1 MENLF
6 MCEAHAFLLNKD
18 KEEKI
23 LENVDQIDVEGDE
36 IRMVNIFGEQKIIK
50 GKIISYNAAK
60 NKIVLE
66 AV

>member
-1 MENLF
+1 
-6 MCEAHAFLLNKD
+6 MCDAHVFLHNKD

-23 LENVDQIDVEGDE
+23 LENVDQIDVEGDD
-36 IRMVNIFGEQKIIK
+36 IRMVNIFGEQMVVK

-66 AV
+66 AM